1 MGAAIKKWVHVM
13 EIRELEQN
21 DLPDYLNLLKV
32 LDEHNSMSLTEAEQL
47 VGKIRCYP
55 YYKIF
60 LILNEE
66 GQITGTFSLI
76 ICDNFGH
83 GGLKFA
89 IVENVVVHPEFRSQG
104 IGKAMMLKAREIAS
118 ENNCY
123 KLMLSSNE
131 TRTEAHSFYE
141 NIGFERHGVSFRT
154 ELINK

>member
-1 MGAAIKKWVHVM
+1 M

-32 LDEHNSMSLTEAEQL
+32 LDEHNSMSLIEAEQL

-66 GQITGTFSLI
+66 GQITGTFTLI

-118 ENNCY
+118 
-123 KLMLSSNE
+123 K
-131 TRTEAHSFYE
+131 
-141 NIGFERHGVSFRT
+141 
-154 ELINK
+154 